1 MKIIEP
7 KVELWENNNNDAHV
21 ARCARVCY
29 QSKGTN
35 DENLLL
41 SLKNNDHYSM
51 FRHATYYY
59 EVPFNFISQN
69 VEKVIKEHY
78 GHTYFD
84 YNMKSIFFAIN
95 GQTLME
101 LPKEI
106 LKYLKGH
113 TVVDIDRI
121 PIDIRRYTFNIITQI
136 STSREL
142 NRVSPNN
149 IAEKST
155 RYVKEEGV
163 ICRPHWITK
172 EDIDKYELLSP
183 IENYA
188 EDKGLRYLITCSKMF
203 YQYDSLIKAG
213 LKKEDARGILP
224 LDTATECVYTY
235 TVDEWKNIIWLR
247 YYGGTGLPHPNAAIV
262 IGEIRNILNKLLNA
276 NI

>member
-1 MKIIEP
+1 MEIIEP
-7 KVELWENNNNDAHV
+7 KVELWENNDNDAHV

-41 SLKNNDHYSM
+41 SLKNNNHHSM

-78 GHTYFD
+78 GHSYFD

-101 LPKEI
+101 LPKEV

-113 TVVDIDRI
+113 NVIDMGRI

-163 ICRPHWITK
+163 ICRPHWITRA
-172 EDIDKYELLSP
+172 DIDKYELQSP
-183 IENYA
+183 VTYYDN
-188 EDKGLRYLITCSKMF
+188 DKGLRYLITCSKMF

-262 IGEIRNILNKLLNA
+262 IGEVRKILNKLLNA

>member
-7 KVELWENNNNDAHV
+7 KVELWENNNNNDAHV

-35 DENLLL
+35 NENLLL

-78 GHTYFD
+78 GHSYFD

-155 RYVKEEGV
+155 RYVREDGV
-163 ICRPHWITK
+163 ICRPHWITNS
-172 EDIDKYELLSP
+172 DIDKYKSNTP
-183 IENYA
+183 FKHY
-188 EDKGLRYLITCSKMF
+188 DKGVFYLKCCEYCF
-203 YQYDSLIKAG
+203 NAYNDLINKG